1 MKRIFAFI
9 AALGL
14 MFMCVAAECAV
25 PQPAKLFY
33 AADYAGIL
41 SEETES
47 FIVAHSK
54 ALYDASTAQV
64 VVATVKSIDGKNE
77 REYAL
82 ELARDWKI
90 GSEKNN
96 GILIF
101 VALSERKIDIEVG
114 YGLEGAIP
122 DSKSGRLLDTYA
134 LPYLK
139 NDDFDN
145 GILNLYKAVLQEVYD
160 EYGLQMPEDVTPID
174 VSGDEEDS
182 DTFSMVMAF
191 VMLALIC
198 VPFYI
203 GTRRGGG
210 RGGRGSGG
218 IFYGGFGSSSGGS
231 SGSSFGGGG
240 GSFGGGGSSR
250 GF

>member
-1 MKRIFAFI
+1 MKRIFAFV

-33 AADYAGIL
+33 AADYADIL
-41 SEETES
+41 PEETES

-160 EYGLQMPEDVTPID
+160 EYGLQMPEDVAPID

-191 VMLALIC
+191 VALALIC

-203 GTRRGGG
+203 GTRRG

-218 IFYGGFGSSSGGS
+218 TFYGGFGSSSGGS